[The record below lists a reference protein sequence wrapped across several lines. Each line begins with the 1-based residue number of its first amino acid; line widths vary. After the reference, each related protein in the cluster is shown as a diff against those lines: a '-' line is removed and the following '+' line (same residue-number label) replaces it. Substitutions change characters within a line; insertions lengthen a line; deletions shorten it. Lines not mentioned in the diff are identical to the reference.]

1 MSAELTEDELAMAK
15 SFAMSPEEYAAY
27 RSSEGAAQWALAMA
41 DRDERERI
49 KRAVREALA
58 ERDGNEAA

>member
-1 MSAELTEDELAMAK
+1 MTELTDDELAMAK
-15 SFAMSPEEYAAY
+15 SFAMTPEAYAAF
-27 RSSEGAAQWALAMA
+27 RTTEGAREWDRAMA